1 MYKGVKLFKYILIH
15 FNIMDLL
22 YSEILERENDNLYV
36 FAQRIEIDQMIK
48 KSNLQDAFILLVR
61 TLSYI
66 KTKIVKNNLII
77 EYNDFIR
84 DFIFNNLEYKL

>member
-1 MYKGVKLFKYILIH
+1 
-15 FNIMDLL
+15 MDLL
-22 YSEILERENDNLYV
+22 YLEILERENDNLYV

-84 DFIFNNLEYKL
+84 YFIFNNLEYKL

>member
-1 MYKGVKLFKYILIH
+1 MDILY
-15 FNIMDLL
+15 L
-22 YSEILERENDNLYV
+22 EILERENDNLYV

-48 KSNLQDAFILLVR
+48 KSNLQGAFILLVR

>member
-1 MYKGVKLFKYILIH
+1 
-15 FNIMDLL
+15 MDLL
-22 YSEILERENDNLYV
+22 YLDILERENDNLYV

-48 KSNLQDAFILLVR
+48 KSNLQDAFILLVKS
-61 TLSYI
+61 LSYI

>member
-1 MYKGVKLFKYILIH
+1 
-15 FNIMDLL
+15 MDLL
-22 YSEILERENDNLYV
+22 YSEALERENDNLYV

>member
-1 MYKGVKLFKYILIH
+1 
-15 FNIMDLL
+15 MDLFDL
-22 YSEILERENDNLYV
+22 NALERENDNLYV

-48 KSNLQDAFILLVR
+48 KSNLQDAFILLVKS
-61 TLSYI
+61 LSYI

>member
-1 MYKGVKLFKYILIH
+1 
-15 FNIMDLL
+15 MDLFNL
-22 YSEILERENDNLYV
+22 KALERENDNLYV

>member
-1 MYKGVKLFKYILIH
+1 
-15 FNIMDLL
+15 MDLL
-22 YSEILERENDNLYV
+22 DLKALERENDNIYV
-36 FAQRIEIDQMIK
+36 FIQSIEIDQMIK
-48 KSNLQDAFILLVR
+48 KSNFLDAFILLVT
-61 TLSYI
+61 TLSNI

>member
-1 MYKGVKLFKYILIH
+1 
-15 FNIMDLL
+15 MDLL
-22 YSEILERENDNLYV
+22 YSEALKRENDNLYV

>member
-1 MYKGVKLFKYILIH
+1 
-15 FNIMDLL
+15 MDLL
-22 YSEILERENDNLYV
+22 YLEILERENDNLYV

-77 EYNDFIR
+77 
-84 DFIFNNLEYKL
+84 

>member
-1 MYKGVKLFKYILIH
+1 MDILY
-15 FNIMDLL
+15 L
-22 YSEILERENDNLYV
+22 EILERENDNLYV

-48 KSNLQDAFILLVR
+48 KSNLQDAFILLVKS
-61 TLSYI
+61 LSYI

>member
-1 MYKGVKLFKYILIH
+1 
-15 FNIMDLL
+15 MDLL
-22 YSEILERENDNLYV
+22 YLEILERENDNLYV

-48 KSNLQDAFILLVR
+48 KSNLQDAFILLVKS
-61 TLSYI
+61 LSYI

>member
-1 MYKGVKLFKYILIH
+1 
-15 FNIMDLL
+15 MDLFNL
-22 YSEILERENDNLYV
+22 KALERENDNLYV
-36 FAQRIEIDQMIK
+36 FAQRIEINQMIK

>member
-1 MYKGVKLFKYILIH
+1 
-15 FNIMDLL
+15 MDLL
-22 YSEILERENDNLYV
+22 YLEILERENDNLYV

>member
-1 MYKGVKLFKYILIH
+1 
-15 FNIMDLL
+15 MDLL
-22 YSEILERENDNLYV
+22 YLEILERENDNLYV

-48 KSNLQDAFILLVR
+48 KSNLQNAFILLVR

>member
-1 MYKGVKLFKYILIH
+1 
-15 FNIMDLL
+15 MDLL

>member
-1 MYKGVKLFKYILIH
+1 
-15 FNIMDLL
+15 MDLL
-22 YSEILERENDNLYV
+22 YLEILERENDNLYV
-36 FAQRIEIDQMIK
+36 FIQSIEIDQMIK
-48 KSNLQDAFILLVR
+48 KSNFLDAFILLVT
-61 TLSYI
+61 TLSNI

>member
-1 MYKGVKLFKYILIH
+1 MDILY
-15 FNIMDLL
+15 L
-22 YSEILERENDNLYV
+22 EILERENDNLYV

-48 KSNLQDAFILLVR
+48 KSNFQDAFILLVKS
-61 TLSYI
+61 LSYI

>member
-1 MYKGVKLFKYILIH
+1 
-15 FNIMDLL
+15 MDLFNL
-22 YSEILERENDNLYV
+22 KALKRENDNLYV